1 MRSSFS
7 ALLSDDIPWQFRI
20 LTILVFLLICGG
32 LALDLAASKVANP
45 VFQQYEEDTKD
56 EKTGTTKHVEHLP
69 LDQGDKQLLVEL
81 SKSKSDNLN
90 KSAQLLY
97 DFAKIALG
105 ALIASITNVLGNGKT
120 KEPESPPVLGPKIN
134 EKP

>member
-1 MRSSFS
+1 MRTIFS
-7 ALLSDDIPWQFRI
+7 ELLTNDIPWQFRI
-20 LTILVFLLICGG
+20 LTILVFLLVSGG

-45 VFQQYEEDTKD
+45 VFQQYQEDTKD
-56 EKTGTTKHVEHLP
+56 EKTGAARHIEHLP
-69 LDQGDKQLLVEL
+69 LDKEDKQLLVEL

-105 ALIASITNVLGNGKT
+105 ALIASITNVLGNGQA
-120 KEPESPPVLGPKIN
+120 KEPDPPPVLDPNTNKS
-134 EKP
+134 